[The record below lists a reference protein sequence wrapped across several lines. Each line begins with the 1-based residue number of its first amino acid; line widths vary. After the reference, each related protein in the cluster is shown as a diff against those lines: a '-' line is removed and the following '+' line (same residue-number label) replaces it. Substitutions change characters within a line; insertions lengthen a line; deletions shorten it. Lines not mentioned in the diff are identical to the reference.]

1 MKEKILTA
9 VLSIGVLVLLGGF
22 IYGCWYLGK
31 KVSYEFFYE
40 DQVIQTIEE
49 YMQKREASK

>member
-31 KVSYEFFYE
+31 KVSYDLFYE